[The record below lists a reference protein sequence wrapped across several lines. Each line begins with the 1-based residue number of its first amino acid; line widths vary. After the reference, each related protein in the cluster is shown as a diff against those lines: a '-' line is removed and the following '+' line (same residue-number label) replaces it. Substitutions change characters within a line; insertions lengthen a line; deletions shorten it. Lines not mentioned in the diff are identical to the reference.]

1 MNELLP
7 RPHQRRRTLYGGFRT
22 ITSPPVRRGKAA
34 MIAVLRN
41 RSVSPPTSLLWILVR
56 TAQIPPQHL
65 FSSQCLELYVKN
77 EVIAATSPCHVERG
91 GGRVSGN
98 TSRVKFELGSTT
110 SAGELKRETGR
121 EIILCRKKRKVEM
134 SERSSRR
141 PQDTATQ
148 KSSRRVFQ
156 RSMKGSS
163 EVSIKIPY
171 IVTPDFQSHP
181 ACSQKC
187 LEVPHLPWQHHLRVG
202 SRRISWSCA

>member
-1 MNELLP
+1 
-7 RPHQRRRTLYGGFRT
+7 
-22 ITSPPVRRGKAA
+22 

-56 TAQIPPQHL
+56 TAQIPPRHL
-65 FSSQCLELYVKN
+65 FSSRYLELYVKN

-91 GGRVSGN
+91 GGRVGGN
-98 TSRVKFELGSTT
+98 TSRVKFELGSIT
-110 SAGELKRETGR
+110 SAGELKRETGG
-121 EIILCRKKRKVEM
+121 EISLCQKKRKVEM
-134 SERSSRR
+134 SGRSSRR
-141 PQDTATQ
+141 PQDTTATQ

-171 IVTPDFQSHP
+171 IVTLDFQSLP